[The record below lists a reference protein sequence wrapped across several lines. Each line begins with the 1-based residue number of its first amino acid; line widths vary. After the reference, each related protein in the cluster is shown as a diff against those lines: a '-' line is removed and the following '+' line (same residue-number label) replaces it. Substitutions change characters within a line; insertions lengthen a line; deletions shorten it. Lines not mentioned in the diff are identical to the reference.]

1 MTRLQQHRLEVPV
14 LLEYIAK
21 TFLVRFLVL
30 LFGIAVIM
38 QALDVLSQSGDVLAP
53 DGAGMASIWRF
64 TMLRFPQ
71 MISNVVGFSAL
82 LATLITCTTL
92 AQSSEI
98 AVMQAAGLSSFRII
112 FPMMGVC
119 AVAAV
124 IHFAFNETIVA
135 QSNDEFERWRASGFA
150 VGDVQLPPSKSDAW
164 AIEGNTRVRVQ
175 SVTRDGA
182 ILDKVTLYNLDS
194 QDKIKEITSA
204 NFAAY
209 TNGQWIMFDVTRF
222 WVDQMK
228 VQSMPR
234 AIWDTKIPPARFK
247 ALSVDPETV
256 PIGRLAS
263 AVSQLRG
270 EGMSVNKLTAW
281 LNHKISGPLGTILM
295 PLLGAMAAFGVQRS
309 GTMFL
314 RVIGGMAFGFSY
326 FIVDNLLLAIGQF
339 GTIPPVLAAWS
350 PLFLFLFLG
359 ASVLFYTE
367 A

>member
-1 MTRLQQHRLEVPV
+1 MTRLQQTRMSIPV

-53 DGAGMASIWRF
+53 DGAGIGSIWRF
-64 TMLRFPQ
+64 TALRFPQ
-71 MISNVVGFSAL
+71 MVSNVVGFSAL

-92 AQSSEI
+92 AQSSEV
-98 AVMQAAGLSSFRII
+98 AVMQASGLSSFRII

-119 AVAAV
+119 AVVAV

-135 QSNDEFERWRASGFA
+135 QSNDEFERWQASGFA

-164 AIEGNTRVRVQ
+164 AIEKDTRVRVQ
-175 SVTRDGA
+175 SVTRDGS
-182 ILDKVTLYNLDS
+182 ILDKVTLYRLDDT
-194 QDKIKEITSA
+194 DKIREIVSA
-204 NFAAY
+204 NFAAH

-222 WVDQMK
+222 KVDEMK
-228 VQSMPR
+228 VESVPR
-234 AIWDTKIPPARFK
+234 ANWETTIPPARFK

-256 PIGRLAS
+256 PIGRLAN
-263 AVSQLRG
+263 AVSQLKG
-270 EGMSVNKLTAW
+270 EGMSVSKLTAW
-281 LNHKISGPLGTILM
+281 LHHKIAGPLGTILM
-295 PLLGAMAAFGVQRS
+295 PLLGAIAAFGVQRS

-339 GTIPPVLAAWS
+339 GTIPPVMAAWS